1 MGLMLS
7 SVGAMLARMRT
18 ARDVELGTYFLRP
31 GRVTEALLEAAKRGA
46 HVRVAAQHDPYG
58 GDAADARPQANDAIA
73 RELRAAG
80 AEVTLFERD
89 ATPFHLKAAVC
100 DGEAFLDDR
109 NWTGSGKDLVLADDD
124 RRDVQLV
131 GEALRGTAGADAALA
146 LRKDEALRREAALI
160 EGAPHDPVLV
170 ETETI
175 GRGPLS
181 HALREHAAAGA
192 ATTLIVAPAPARKRS
207 EAETIREL
215 RAHGVRV
222 LTGGS
227 DEKMALAGDAAWIGS
242 ANGTSTYYTGKDGRP
257 RPAGDQIEWGLVT
270 REPRLV
276 DAVRAAL
283 ARDAA
288 A

>member
-73 RELRAAG
+73 RELRA
-80 AEVTLFERD
+80 
-89 ATPFHLKAAVC
+89 
-100 DGEAFLDDR
+100 
-109 NWTGSGKDLVLADDD
+109 
-124 RRDVQLV
+124 
-131 GEALRGTAGADAALA
+131 AGADAALA